1 MRPHK
6 WGLLTAL
13 VGIIRGGF
21 QPDAR
26 MLPPNFRSSLVLARS
41 GDPSPPVWAKIIRK
55 FNMMIASPDS
65 VP

>member
-26 MLPPNFRSSLVLARS
+26 MLPPNFRSFPCASAQRRS
-41 GDPSPPVWAKIIRK
+41 VSATKGSPQTYD
-55 FNMMIASPDS
+55 N
-65 VP
+65 